1 MLTYCSGCKKHTDNI
16 WPKKLIIMTNK
27 EIKEK
32 SRCADCMANKSF
44 SDKTKRKSELR
55 LLCLIFQKTEPY
67 ETDHENLLCK
77 V

>member
-32 SRCADCMANKSF
+32 SRYADCMANKSL
-44 SDKTKRKSELR
+44 SDKIKRKSQLR
-55 LLCLIFQKTEPY
+55 LLCLIFQ
-67 ETDHENLLCK
+67 
-77 V
+77 